1 MGAEG
6 RSPTQTVWSH
16 PTERDKEHGLLSTD
30 STLDQTFLLRVGR
43 IPCRGSL
50 GRGASST
57 RTLSLSAL
65 RIGVNPGQAH
75 VWESQGLR
83 SQVL

>member
-16 PTERDKEHGLLSTD
+16 PTGRDKEHGLLSTD
-30 STLDQTFLLRVGR
+30 SSLDQIFLLGVGC

-75 VWESQGLR
+75 VWGSQGLR